1 MSIDSSAYSDPDY
14 FKVSLQTPML
24 VGIAGGAQAG
34 KFEICEF
41 LMNKF
46 KGSHH
51 ETKVAILS
59 LTDFYRE
66 LTPEERIRFESGDF
80 NLDHPNVFDFDL
92 LVSTL
97 KRLLQNKDADIPVW
111 DHASHSR
118 KGWRKIHA
126 VDVLL
131 LEGTLVLYPK
141 DLRDLMFMKVFI
153 DVDSDQRLIQRT
165 KKLMNGSGRTL
176 TIKELL
182 TEFVTFVK
190 PMYEEFVAPSKKY
203 SDIIIPRGYEN
214 TAALKVLESHLE
226 DHLHTRAKN
235 SVSNTA
241 SPSTSTAPSS
251 TSFSIQTNT
260 ISASGGGSSLSPV
273 KKVDGS
279 GDVDRASSPLSI
291 KSNHTDILAISAES
305 RYKDI
310 PE

>member
-1 MSIDSSAYSDPDY
+1 MLLTPGKS
-14 FKVSLQTPML
+14 KQTLEPCIFTHGYIVHDL
-24 VGIAGGAQAG
+24 YR
-34 KFEICEF
+34 
-41 LMNKF
+41 
-46 KGSHH
+46 KGS
-51 ETKVAILS
+51 
-59 LTDFYRE
+59 R
-66 LTPEERIRFESGDF
+66 R
-80 NLDHPNVFDFDL
+80 
-92 LVSTL
+92 
-97 KRLLQNKDADIPVW
+97 
-111 DHASHSR
+111 
-118 KGWRKIHA
+118 IHA

-141 DLRDLMFMKVFI
+141 NLRDLMFMKVFI

-235 SVSNTA
+235 STSNTV
-241 SPSTSTAPSS
+241 TPSS
-251 TSFSIQTNT
+251 TTSSPIQINTN
-260 ISASGGGSSLSPV
+260 SATGGGSSLSPV
-273 KKVDGS
+273 KKLDGS
-279 GDVDRASSPLSI
+279 SDADRASSPLSI